1 MKTQKNKPLLR
12 FLRYSSRQKRQIY
25 LASFFSV
32 INKIFDIAPPFLI
45 GAAVDIVVKKQ
56 NSMIA
61 QLGFIAQETQLIFL
75 AVVTVV
81 VWALESIT
89 EYAEKIYWRNI
100 AQNVQHSM
108 RIDAWRHIQN
118 LDMSFFEKYSSG
130 RIMSIINDDVNQL
143 ERFLDVG
150 ANSLIQIATT
160 VVIVGGTYFY
170 ISPKIAFFTMLPTP
184 FILIG
189 AFYFQNKL
197 APRYADIREK
207 VTGINERLTN
217 SLGGITT
224 IKSYT
229 TENWEVEQF
238 RNDSESYQESNKQA
252 IRFSSA
258 FVPVIRI
265 FILIG
270 FTSVM
275 LLGGWQTIKGTMEVG
290 VYSVLIFLTQR
301 LLWPLTGLAQIVDL
315 YERAMASTTRI
326 LNLLDEKSQVTSPP
340 NARVIDI
347 SHGDGKV
354 EFRNL
359 NFAYEDKKVLDN
371 VNICAEAGQSI
382 GIIGPKGS
390 GKTTL
395 MKLLLRFYDFS
406 EGDIQIDGVSIKDF
420 DLQSLRRNIGLVSQ
434 DVFLFQGTIKDNIAY
449 GTPNAT
455 MQEIKKAAE
464 IAGIDSFID
473 TLTQGYD
480 TIVGERGQKLSG
492 GQRQCISIARAIV
505 KNPPILILDEATS
518 AVDNETEAIIQKSL
532 EEISRNRTMIMI
544 AHRLSTVR
552 NANCIF
558 VMDNGKVA
566 ESGTH
571 EELLNNKQFY
581 SRAWR
586 VQTGE
591 R

>member
-1 MKTQKNKPLLR
+1 MDKNNKPLSR
-12 FLRYSSRQKRQIY
+12 FLRYSHKQKRQIY
-25 LASFFSV
+25 LASLFSV
-32 INKIFDIAPPFLI
+32 LNKIFDIAPPFLI
-45 GAAVDIVVKKQ
+45 GAAVDIVVKKE
-56 NSMIA
+56 NSMISH
-61 QLGFIAQETQLIFL
+61 LGFVAQETQLVFL
-75 AVVTVV
+75 AVITVI

-89 EYAEKIYWRNI
+89 EYMEKIYWRNI
-100 AQNVQHSM
+100 AQDIQHSM
-108 RIDAWRHIQN
+108 RIDAWQHLQS

-170 ISPKIAFFTMLPTP
+170 ISPSIAFFTMLPTP

-189 AFYFQNKL
+189 AFYFQTKL

-207 VTGINERLTN
+207 VTQMNERLTN
-217 SLGGITT
+217 CLGGITT

-229 TENWEVEQF
+229 TEKWEVEQF
-238 RNDSESYQESNKQA
+238 RSDSASYQESNRQA

-258 FVPVIRI
+258 FVPVIRV
-265 FILIG
+265 FILMG
-270 FTSVM
+270 FTSVL
-275 LLGGWQTIKGTMEVG
+275 LLGGWKAIEGTMEVG
-290 VYSVLIFLTQR
+290 IYSILIFLTQR

-326 LNLLDEKSQVTSPP
+326 LNLLDEKSQVITSD
-340 NARVIDI
+340 NARKIDI
-347 SHGDGKV
+347 NHGDGKV
-354 EFRNL
+354 AFDNL
-359 NFAYEDKKVLDN
+359 SFAYDEKKVLDN
-371 VNICAEAGQSI
+371 INICVEAGKSI

-395 MKLLLRFYDFS
+395 MKLLLRFYDFQT
-406 EGDIQIDGVSIKDF
+406 GDILIDGISIKDF
-420 DLQSLRRNIGLVSQ
+420 DLQSLRKNIGLVSQ
-434 DVFLFQGTIKDNIAY
+434 DVFLFQGTIGENIAY
-449 GTPNAT
+449 GSPDVNKDSIT
-455 MQEIKKAAE
+455 KAAE
-464 IAGIDSFID
+464 ISGISSFVSS
-473 TLTQGYD
+473 LPQGYD

-518 AVDNETEAIIQKSL
+518 AVDNETEAVIQKSL

-552 NANCIF
+552 NADCIF

-566 ESGTH
+566 EHGTH
-571 EELLNNKQFY
+571 EQLLKNGQFY
-581 SRAWR
+581 SRAWK